1 MNTRTSMKDRA
12 VQNALDSRSA
22 DGSASELSLK
32 LVDYQNY
39 TLKTK
44 MIRQEV
50 QNISAE
56 LPSILLMYI
65 LQVRLTFSLLEIIF
79 KNKN

>member
-1 MNTRTSMKDRA
+1 MKDRA

-65 LQVRLTFSLLEIIF
+65 LQVGD
-79 KNKN
+79 

>member
-65 LQVRLTFSLLEIIF
+65 LQARLTFSLLEIIF
-79 KNKN
+79 KNKK

>member
-1 MNTRTSMKDRA
+1 MNTRTSIKDRA

-65 LQVRLTFSLLEIIF
+65 LQVRYWQLPYKKMFL
-79 KNKN
+79 

>member
-1 MNTRTSMKDRA
+1 MNFSKDRA

-32 LVDYQNY
+32 LADYQNY
-39 TLKTK
+39 NLKTK

-50 QNISAE
+50 ENIASD
-56 LPSILLMYI
+56 LPSVLLMYI
-65 LQVRLTFSLLEIIF
+65 LQVSKPSTLLNLTPY
-79 KNKN
+79 